1 MPDIK
6 PGVISAVMASLLSAR
21 SGLTPDGKVLLEG
34 MKTVVE
40 LRKKYGTGSLDSSQ
54 LDQYLDLSHY
64 QQVIHEG

>member
-1 MPDIK
+1 
-6 PGVISAVMASLLSAR
+6 
-21 SGLTPDGKVLLEG
+21 